1 VSETGAKRNLQQ
13 ADSERT
19 RRFDALFQEH
29 VAGIASYCGWRSRTA
44 GDGEDAVAEVFL
56 IAWRRLDDVPDGD
69 QTRPWLYAVARRVL
83 ANQARA
89 DARRVRLNAEL
100 EAQPFRLG
108 TEEDPRVVWSMR
120 RWLRCLR
127 VTARFCCW
135 PSGRALP
142 RPRSPGLCKSP
153 R

>member
-1 VSETGAKRNLQQ
+1 VTR
-13 ADSERT
+13 ADSERR
-19 RRFDALFQEH
+19 RRFDALFREH

-56 IAWRRLDDVPDGD
+56 IAWRRLDDVPDGSEA
-69 QTRPWLYAVARRVL
+69 RPWLYGVARRVL

-100 EAQPFRLG
+100 GVQPVPVAE
-108 TEEDPRVVWSMR
+108 EEDPRVGLVHEV
-120 RWLRCLR
+120 WLRLLR
-127 VTARFCCW
+127 VTVRCCCW
-135 PSGRALP
+135 PSGRVLP
-142 RPRSPGLCKSP
+142 RPRSRGLCRFP